1 MKAFQNEVFSSRARL
16 TLLLCVIQTQL
27 VDYNAEV
34 GFPIF
39 TMNDQY
45 ANDIGHKLMMKSDVD
60 LILIRQKSFFMKMTV

>member
-1 MKAFQNEVFSSRARL
+1 M
-16 TLLLCVIQTQL
+16 IQTQL

-60 LILIRQKSFFMKMTV
+60 LIRQKSFIMNIEGLKQRYRVFDNCCP